1 MTTETAATLSSLLV
15 EQAPDAVIFAGPDG
29 VIQFWNAAAA
39 AMFGLSEAEAVGQ
52 DLNIII
58 PEQFQGYPGVVH
70 GGVVAAI
77 LDEAAGRSHM
87 VEYTLGGESRT
98 RFMLTARMELRY
110 RQNAPVGQP
119 LRLVGRAGK
128 SKGRTAQASAYLY
141 DQSGSLL
148 AEAEA
153 VLVDLPDDVLPSGG
167 LESLGWKVY
176 PEAGVET

>member
-1 MTTETAATLSSLLV
+1 MLQTT
-15 EQAPDAVIFAGPDG
+15 G
-29 VIQFWNAAAA
+29 VTREPPLQGKLQPNSHSCFVCGLANP
-39 AMFGLSEAEAVGQ
+39 FGLKLRFYTQADGEVIA
-52 DLNIII
+52 DIII